1 MKWLMTDEETDFF
14 FLGVVEDYLLIR
26 LKPFSPLFAVCREQ
40 L

>member
-14 FLGVVEDYLLIR
+14 PGVVEDHLLIR
-26 LKPFSPLFAVCREQ
+26 LKPFSPLFAVCRVQ